1 MLLNLDYLNIKKSV
15 CKGAYNFHLEDED
28 TVLLIEFSIQSA
40 KTKKWFYKIK
50 SLLKC
55 LSCKLYT
62 ALNMVI
68 HNITIPS
75 PFKSTHKSHP
85 TYATLSMMWVFL
97 LAKTSFIQ
105 YNDRV
110 VFVVL
115 SFLLYHV

>member
-1 MLLNLDYLNIKKSV
+1 MLLNFDYLNIKKSV

-28 TVLLIEFSIQSA
+28 SVLLIEFSIQSA
-40 KTKKWFYKIK
+40 KTKRWFYKVK

-75 PFKSTHKSHP
+75 PFKSTHKCHP
-85 TYATLSMMWVFL
+85 TYATLSMMWVF
-97 LAKTSFIQ
+97 FG
-105 YNDRV
+105 
-110 VFVVL
+110 
-115 SFLLYHV
+115 